1 MHLVTSVMANRNTIL
16 TSIHYQFTILRLVT
30 RCGNGSAMV
39 VLKGYPYMLAP
50 DYNKNVLIGM
60 AIMAKLMDKI
70 MGIEVVTTRHHV
82 AALSFLIFLFAIII
96 AWLF

>member
-1 MHLVTSVMANRNTIL
+1 MKLGLQLSHLNITI
-16 TSIHYQFTILRLVT
+16 FRLVT

-39 VLKGYPYMLAP
+39 VLKGQPYMLAP
-50 DYNKNVLIGM
+50 DYNKHVIVGM